1 LCNGREDILVDME
14 VATLVSSREVVTQD
28 SREEVTLDSNN
39 KAEEATQ
46 DRVILEVA
54 TLERVVATQE
64 HLEDTQVV
72 TLVSVPKF
80 RAGSMP

>member
-1 LCNGREDILVDME
+1 MDME